1 MQSYLDARSALLRM
15 IDPAAMG
22 RFRVLVF
29 GRGAGTGSDVPGLRP
44 VADPVAPGIDPPD
57 GDLDAAAGAAT
68 LD

>member
-1 MQSYLDARSALLRM
+1 M
-15 IDPAAMG
+15 IDPGAMG

-44 VADPVAPGIDPPD
+44 VADPVVPDMEQPDP
-57 GDLDAAAGAAT
+57 DLDASAGAAT